1 LLASLAVTAIQLLP
15 TWEAIG
21 FRVPEQRYGATRE
34 ATLLL
39 SFLLPNYFDFAIDA
53 PAPANPYKDYFYLGV
68 PALFTVPMLLRLRN
82 LRNLLPAAAV
92 GVASVVLVTNPFRL
106 VWVAI
111 RYSALLQDICRDFY
125 FLAGVTLAFAV
136 LTAHAL
142 DGLLRREVRPVRRW
156 AAWASLASM
165 GVWAVADVMRW
176 LRFGFPAGW
185 YTLFD
190 TLAALSLFGAGLYVI
205 RSQHGVAR
213 MSTAAVLVLFI
224 GVNYKVFGTSKRFNA
239 SLGGVGAQYSSASF
253 YAMDS
258 EAYQQMRANSHYR
271 ILMDQTGPEASR
283 LRHVGLSTPQGYDPL
298 LSSQFRKFMEPLAHF
313 RTERDFDVDPYNETA
328 LRLLGVRYIIS
339 ADAGPLYPK
348 LSGSPRFRLI
358 GSNQFFYKVFEYV
371 HAQPPYG
378 WDSEDAGNELE
389 LRTWTPDERT
399 FKARTSRGGR
409 FRLSEQFW

>member
-1 LLASLAVTAIQLLP
+1 
-15 TWEAIG
+15 
-21 FRVPEQRYGATRE
+21 
-34 ATLLL
+34 
-39 SFLLPNYFDFAIDA
+39 
-53 PAPANPYKDYFYLGV
+53 
-68 PALFTVPMLLRLRN
+68 
-82 LRNLLPAAAV
+82 
-92 GVASVVLVTNPFRL
+92 
-106 VWVAI
+106 
-111 RYSALLQDICRDFY
+111 
-125 FLAGVTLAFAV
+125 
-136 LTAHAL
+136 
-142 DGLLRREVRPVRRW
+142 
-156 AAWASLASM
+156 
-165 GVWAVADVMRW
+165 
-176 LRFGFPAGW
+176 
-185 YTLFD
+185 
-190 TLAALSLFGAGLYVI
+190 
-205 RSQHGVAR
+205 
-213 MSTAAVLVLFI
+213 
-224 GVNYKVFGTSKRFNA
+224 
-239 SLGGVGAQYSSASF
+239 
-253 YAMDS
+253 MDS

-409 FRLSEQFW
+409 FRLSEQFYPGWTVSIDGRRATLELWSGAFQAVDVPAGEHTVAFRFRQRWLGVGAGITLVALSGLVFWVRHARNYALPRGATRAADA